1 MNTDILPSL
10 KISSEYLQ
18 RENLRGY
25 YVLDWIK
32 GYVKKNKILF
42 DTETRQRF
50 TCSGLDDGQESYI
63 VLRFKSENQKYWFV
77 RQGNKRFPYFEFL

>member
-1 MNTDILPSL
+1 MFHGSCRMNVETLPTL

-32 GYVKKNKILF
+32 NYVKKNKIIF
-42 DTETRQRF
+42 NTEE
-50 TCSGLDDGQESYI
+50 GYI
-63 VLRFKSENQKYWFV
+63 ILQFKSENQKDWFV